1 MSLSAPADEME
12 LAHLRAEN
20 CRLRAQM
27 DALATPPPP
36 TFGLGLKPAQ
46 DRILSL
52 LVRRGGVVPK
62 DALLAAAAG
71 RPDRLGSPR
80 VVDAHICH
88 IRAALEAAA
97 LEAAGLPV
105 SIQTIW
111 GVGYRLHDEGGVL

>member
-1 MSLSAPADEME
+1 MRLSAPAYPADEME

-20 CRLRAQM
+20 LRLRAQM
-27 DALATPPPP
+27 DALSTPPPP

-62 DALLAAAAG
+62 GALMAAAAG
-71 RPDRLGSPR
+71 RPDRMGSPR
-80 VVDAHICH
+80 VVDVHICH
-88 IRAALEAAA
+88 IRSA